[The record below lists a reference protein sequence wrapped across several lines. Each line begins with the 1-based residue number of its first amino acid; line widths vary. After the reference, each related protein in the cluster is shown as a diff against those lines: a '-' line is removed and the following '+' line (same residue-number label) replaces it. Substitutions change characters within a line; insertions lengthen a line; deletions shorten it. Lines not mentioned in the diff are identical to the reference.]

1 MTLNSFHSVLLT
13 LLGSLKKAIPWKTAK
28 GILLFTPILALLFIY
43 PPRVVLAA
51 PPVIVAGLYETL
63 RSTPVYSRPSED
75 SQRVTTI
82 ESGVEVLV
90 VNVQGDWLEV
100 RSGHGRGLGFI
111 RRENARFVKAQFTAT
126 KVLAKSPTKEAPVVV
141 EGKGLPAKRRR
152 SSAIQSPDFS
162 SYLEMIKRR
171 VESAWRNPGGISGR
185 RQVIVGFVL
194 NRGGELVQAEVQDS
208 THSKL
213 AQGVLE
219 AVRRASPFPPIPESL
234 KDLAG
239 RPLRIKFEIDF
250 GVKVTKRTGRP
261 TGRKGKEVHRE
272 TDKEPASDVAHKVTK
287 RTGQPTGRKG
297 KEVHRETDK
306 EPASDVADYV
316 MLSKSGAKWVYN
328 FEREV
333 TVTKKLMGLRSKEH
347 KKVNGTLTITNQGER
362 SFEGRNTILFVWK
375 FEQPRGNHS
384 MNYYLAT
391 SPEGITLVGREFQS
405 SRVFVTTRYNPP
417 KLYGKNPLTIGTTWS
432 FSGVAHSS
440 GTKTSSKPFEETRSI
455 VGREKV
461 TVPAGQF
468 EAIKLTDLHSRRT
481 TSTEWWVKGV
491 GLVKGVRPR
500 TRFELVSYSIPADG
514 PKVARPK
521 EHGSSQQE
529 SLGRRL
535 QRTKR
540 HDLSK
545 ESRLSSGVVFRLD
558 KCSTYGRR
566 LRGNVPPEIDLSS
579 DVTAK
584 KILNQTFNFPLKEC
598 LVGYR
603 YPIEIYLYQSNKLVV
618 SAKATDYTSH
628 KAGIYR
634 DYRNIAKN
642 EVMLARGHLLRLAK
656 KHYLFLLG
664 SDVETGTKF
673 WRYSR
678 DPSLKCWK
686 WAAVQS
692 DVIGEVPKTVSL
704 LNDTIPRS
712 LVLKAEKM
720 SRSTCKGDMITKVRL
735 VPFGYQVKLKGTSM
749 SYHPLH
755 VVGEV
760 RRDYPSRRNPQI
772 TRYANHVFRA
782 EQIRLQEKARAETWD
797 KFVQKY
803 GVHKITSKKEVMVNM
818 HVNPFAYQGKTVA
831 IYANLKRM
839 VSPDTG
845 VFGDIDFNIIASSIP
860 RNLFTSR
867 NTVVLVGRV
876 LGLKEGMPHLK
887 FVGAHFCKAPRC
899 SDFLPR

>member
-13 LLGSLKKAIPWKTAK
+13 LLGSLKKAIPWKTVK

-51 PPVIVAGLYETL
+51 PPVIIVGLYETL

-90 VNVQGDWLEV
+90 VNVRGDWLEV
-100 RSGHGRGLGFI
+100 RSGHGRGSGFI

-126 KVLAKSPTKEAPVVV
+126 KVLAKSPTKEAPVNIKVGSAETLVQLPTRESGVAQTPQLKIETAPGATVGAVSEDELNLLKGVV
-141 EGKGLPAKRRR
+141 QGKGLPAKRRR

-185 RQVIVGFVL
+185 HQVILGFVL
-194 NRGGELVQAEVQDS
+194 NRGGELVRVEVKVQDS

-250 GVKVTKRTGRP
+250 GVKVAKRTGQA

-272 TDKEPASDVAHKVTK
+272 TV
-287 RTGQPTGRKG
+287 
-297 KEVHRETDK
+297 K

-316 MLSKSGAKWVYN
+316 MLSKSGAKWVY
-328 FEREV
+328 
-333 TVTKKLMGLRSKEH
+333 S
-347 KKVNGTLTITNQGER
+347 
-362 SFEGRNTILFVWK
+362 
-375 FEQPRGNHS
+375 
-384 MNYYLAT
+384 
-391 SPEGITLVGREFQS
+391 
-405 SRVFVTTRYNPP
+405 
-417 KLYGKNPLTIGTTWS
+417 
-432 FSGVAHSS
+432 
-440 GTKTSSKPFEETRSI
+440 
-455 VGREKV
+455 
-461 TVPAGQF
+461 
-468 EAIKLTDLHSRRT
+468 
-481 TSTEWWVKGV
+481 
-491 GLVKGVRPR
+491 
-500 TRFELVSYSIPADG
+500 
-514 PKVARPK
+514 
-521 EHGSSQQE
+521 
-529 SLGRRL
+529 
-535 QRTKR
+535 
-540 HDLSK
+540 
-545 ESRLSSGVVFRLD
+545 
-558 KCSTYGRR
+558 CSTYGRR
-566 LRGNVPPEIDLSS
+566 LKGDVPPEIDLSS

-584 KILNQTFNFPLKEC
+584 KILNQAFNFPLKEC
-598 LVGYR
+598 LYR

-618 SAKATDYTSH
+618 SAKATGYTSH

-634 DYRNIAKN
+634 DYRNIAIK
-642 EVMLARGHLLRLAK
+642 EAMLARGHLLRLAK

-664 SDVETGTKF
+664 TDVETGTKF

-712 LVLKAEKM
+712 LVLKGEKM
-720 SRSTCKGDMITKVRL
+720 SRSTCKGDIITKVRL
-735 VPFGYQVKLKGTSM
+735 VPFGYHVRLKGRTYM

-772 TRYANHVFRA
+772 TRYANHIFRA

-818 HVNPFAYQGKTVA
+818 HVNPFAYEGKTVA

-876 LGLKEGMPHLK
+876 LGLKEGMPHLN

-899 SDFLPR
+899 SDILPR